1 MTDNMVSNVAA
12 IVADGID
19 LVDRVNRSGIVKA
32 LPAIASLVENG
43 DLDRLVQLARLIG
56 SAQDAMTDDMIV
68 RLTDTAAK
76 RLYLDKKEFVRFSPA
91 VRFGIW
97 ARARP
102 ISLIIATLGAIASLV
117 ISIGSIRELLANF
130 SLLIKETK
138 LHLRFSDRL
147 RICGWR
153 GPSTGLPWSN

>member
-1 MTDNMVSNVAA
+1 MAISSIPASPTIQSDAMTDNMVSNVAA

-68 RLTDTAAK
+68 RLTDPTRRSA
-76 RLYLDKKEFVRFSPA
+76 FVCKP
-91 VRFGIW
+91 G
-97 ARARP
+97 
-102 ISLIIATLGAIASLV
+102 G
-117 ISIGSIRELLANF
+117 
-130 SLLIKETK
+130 
-138 LHLRFSDRL
+138 
-147 RICGWR
+147 
-153 GPSTGLPWSN
+153 